1 MLRRHAIFKILS
13 RKHAEN
19 ILGFIYQNE
28 EVEFTDI
35 CQSFPKVGKDTV
47 RKVLDGL
54 GRVKLIK
61 CVSRKSIE
69 NPRRRVYIIRDTDAL
84 FQLSDLQL

>member
-13 RKHAEN
+13 RKHAEDV
-19 ILGFIYQNE
+19 LGYIYQE
-28 EVEFTDI
+28 EEADFYSI
-35 CQSFPKVGKDTV
+35 CENFNCLGKDSV
-47 RKVLDGL
+47 RKILDGL

-61 CVSRKSIE
+61 CVSRKTLE
-69 NPRRRVYIIRDTDAL
+69 NPRRKVYIINDTDAL

>member
-13 RKHAEN
+13 RKHAEDV
-19 ILGFIYQNE
+19 LGYIYQE
-28 EVEFTDI
+28 EEADFYSI
-35 CQSFPKVGKDTV
+35 CENFSCLSKDSV
-47 RKVLDGL
+47 RKILDGL

-61 CVSRKSIE
+61 CVSRKTLE
-69 NPRRRVYIIRDTDAL
+69 NPRRKVYIINDTDAL